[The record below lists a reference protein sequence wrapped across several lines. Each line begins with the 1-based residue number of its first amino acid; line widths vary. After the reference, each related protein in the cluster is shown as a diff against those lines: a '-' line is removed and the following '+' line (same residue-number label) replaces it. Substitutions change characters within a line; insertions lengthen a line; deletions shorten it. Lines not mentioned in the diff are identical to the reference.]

1 MRAVEID
8 RCGTDDTTHLLAL
21 AEALRPLAGQVG
33 DEGGG
38 PALEELVRIAVAH
51 VPGAGSASL
60 TLRRG
65 RRLTT
70 EAATDE
76 TARQADRLQLGQGSG
91 PGTDAA
97 FDDSVY
103 VTGDVGCDARWPRWG
118 HAVHHER
125 GVRSV
130 LWQRFTLLGEPGEP
144 GVLAALTRYSER
156 RDAFD
161 DRAAGMGLVLASHG
175 SLLVTAALARGRAT
189 NLLRALE
196 SNREIGMAIGIL
208 MQQHRISRDAAFD
221 VLRSASQ
228 HSNRKLSEVA
238 SEVADTGILAVHL
251 RQAVPVKPARAV

>member
-1 MRAVEID
+1 MRGVDID
-8 RCGTDDTTHLLAL
+8 RRGSDDTTHVLAL
-21 AEALRPLAGQVG
+21 AEALGPLAGLVG

-76 TARQADRLQLGQGSG
+76 TARQADRLQIGQGSG

-118 HAVHHER
+118 HAVHDEL
-125 GVRSV
+125 GLRSV
-130 LWQRFTLLGEPGEP
+130 LWQRFTLLGEPD
-144 GVLAALTRYSER
+144 VVAALTMYSER

-238 SEVADTGILAVHL
+238 SEVADTGILAVHH